1 MKRRKGVVVDFETIS
16 FGIIQSDRSS
26 LTSIYSLFNLKTM
39 DNKILRILSPSY
51 TLRYNKYFQ
60 RSRVENIPSANKFKF
75 CWKILNHYLNIYAR
89 CEKCRLVSRNIS
101 VRENIS
107 YVLSIRRVQGYTTS
121 CALHDIKLSWLQHP

>member
-75 CWKILNHYLNIYAR
+75 C
-89 CEKCRLVSRNIS
+89 
-101 VRENIS
+101 
-107 YVLSIRRVQGYTTS
+107 
-121 CALHDIKLSWLQHP
+121 